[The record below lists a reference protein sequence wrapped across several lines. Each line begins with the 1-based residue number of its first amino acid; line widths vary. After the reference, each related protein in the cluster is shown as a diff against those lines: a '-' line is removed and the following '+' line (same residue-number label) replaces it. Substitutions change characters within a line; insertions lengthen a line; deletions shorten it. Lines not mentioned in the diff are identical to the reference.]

1 MSSLRSGRD
10 AGVLRADEDWHAPD
24 ARKAHPAPGLRD
36 ARGALSRVIEAEIIP
51 RLALAHQ
58 IPPQGQDPAQQPLPD
73 LETAA
78 AALDLS
84 RPAAAGSDVA
94 AFVAMLRTAS
104 YPAVL
109 GHVQGLRA
117 EGVTAEA
124 ILLDLFAPAARHLG
138 ELWKADLCDF
148 VEVTMALSVLQQLV
162 REHSAGVGMEGF
174 NWTDHRRLLL
184 APAPGDQ
191 HTFGVAIVEKFF
203 RSAGWDVWG
212 GAAASP
218 STFRPW
224 CGGSGSGLSDSRW
237 AREEP
242 RRARPTDPAGA
253 SRVAEREARR
263 DRGRPRLPRE
273 PELAV
278 LIGADATAV
287 RRDHGCACGA
297 GIARDRVRQP
307 SESRTL
313 AAMICSIS

>member
-1 MSSLRSGRD
+1 MEIVSLCSGRD
-10 AGVLRADEDWHAPD
+10 AGALRSDEDWHAPD
-24 ARKAHPAPGLRD
+24 ARKAHPVPGLRD

-58 IPPQGQDPAQQPLPD
+58 LPPQGQDPGQAPGQGALPD
-73 LETAA
+73 IESAA
-78 AALDLS
+78 AALDLTQAV
-84 RPAAAGSDVA
+84 PAASDVS

-117 EGVTAEA
+117 DGVSAES

-212 GAAASP
+212 GAA
-218 STFRPW
+218 
-224 CGGSGSGLSDSRW
+224 GLAFDLPALVR
-237 AREEP
+237 REWFGVVGFSLGCEKNLDALVQLIRQV
-242 RRARPTDPAGA
+242 RRASRNARLGVIVGGPAFLERPD
-253 SRVAEREARR
+253 
-263 DRGRPRLPRE
+263 
-273 PELAV
+273 LAV

-287 RRDHGCACGA
+287 DANSAVPVAQGLLEIGA
-297 GIARDRVRQP
+297 
-307 SESRTL
+307 
-313 AAMICSIS
+313 AAF

>member
-1 MSSLRSGRD
+1 MEIVSLCSGRD

-212 GAAASP
+212 GAA
-218 STFRPW
+218 
-224 CGGSGSGLSDSRW
+224 GLAFDLPALVR
-237 AREEP
+237 REWFGVVGFSLGCEKNLDALVQLIRQV
-242 RRARPTDPAGA
+242 RRASRNARLGVIVGGPAFL
-253 SRVAEREARR
+253 ER
-263 DRGRPRLPRE
+263 

-287 RRDHGCACGA
+287 DANSAVPVAQGLLEIGA
-297 GIARDRVRQP
+297 
-307 SESRTL
+307 
-313 AAMICSIS
+313 AAF